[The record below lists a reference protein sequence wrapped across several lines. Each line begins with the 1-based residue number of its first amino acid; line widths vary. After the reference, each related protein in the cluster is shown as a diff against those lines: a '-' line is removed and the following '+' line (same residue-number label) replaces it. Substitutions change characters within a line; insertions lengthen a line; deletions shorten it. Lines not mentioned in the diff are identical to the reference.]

1 LHLSLS
7 LFRIVEEL
15 SSALEA
21 AEAELRAE
29 QAVHGLDAR
38 DEVELQALLADGLAL
53 HHRVTREAYYPS
65 SSGKRSGRPR
75 CDLVL
80 TPRGRPLETDD
91 PPRPGETTCPPED
104 ALWLELKVAHQL
116 RPSGRSNA
124 RYGQQWRR
132 ALVADLRKLR
142 ADPRVRHAAI
152 ALVVFNDTQATL
164 DKDLALFE
172 LLLGE
177 AGLFGFRTV
186 RTIAITER
194 IGHALCTVA
203 GWPLL

>member
-1 LHLSLS
+1 LSAILA
-7 LFRIVEEL
+7 
-15 SSALEA
+15 SAEDA
-21 AEAELRAE
+21 LRLE
-29 QAVHGLDAR
+29 QAVHGLDAG
-38 DEVELQALLADGLAL
+38 DEVELQALLAEGLSA

-65 SSGKRSGRPR
+65 AIGKRSSRLR

-80 TPRGRPLETDD
+80 TPRGQALLTDETTD
-91 PPRPGETTCPPED
+91 GATCPPEE

-116 RPSGRSNA
+116 RPSMRSNA

-132 ALVADLRKLR
+132 AIVGDLQKLR
-142 ADPRVRHAAI
+142 TDPRVRHAAL

-186 RTIAITER
+186 RSISITER
-194 IGHALCTVA
+194 IGHTLCTVA

>member
-1 LHLSLS
+1 
-7 LFRIVEEL
+7 V
-15 SSALEA
+15 LER
-21 AEAELRAE
+21 AEAELHLE
-29 QAVHGLDAR
+29 QAVRGLDAQ
-38 DEVELQALLADGLAL
+38 DEVALQTLLAGGLAA

-65 SSGKRSGRPR
+65 SSGKRSARPR

-80 TPRGRPLETDD
+80 TPRGLPLETADA
-91 PPRPGETTCPPED
+91 GEGPTCPPED

-152 ALVVFNDTQATL
+152 ALVVFNDAQATL
-164 DKDLALFE
+164 DKDLQLFE

-177 AGLFGFRTV
+177 AGLFGFRVV
-186 RTIAITER
+186 RSLAITER
-194 IGHALCTVA
+194 IGHSLCTVA
-203 GWPLL
+203 AWPLL